1 MKVTILE
8 KIDDSTY
15 MVMSDD
21 GQTAIVTSEDIERL
35 CKIGNLHE
43 INTEQKENL

>member
-8 KIDDSTY
+8 KIDDKTF

-21 GQTAIVTSEDIERL
+21 GQTAVVTGEDIERL
-35 CKIGNLHE
+35 RQIGNLHE

>member
-8 KIDDSTY
+8 KIDDDTF

-21 GQTAIVTSEDIERL
+21 GQTAIVTGEDIKRL
-35 CKIGNLHE
+35 RQIGNLHE

>member
-8 KIDDSTY
+8 QIDDNTY
-15 MVMSDD
+15 LVMSDD
-21 GQTAIVTSEDIERL
+21 GQTAIATQEDIERL
-35 CKIGNLHE
+35 RKIGNLHE